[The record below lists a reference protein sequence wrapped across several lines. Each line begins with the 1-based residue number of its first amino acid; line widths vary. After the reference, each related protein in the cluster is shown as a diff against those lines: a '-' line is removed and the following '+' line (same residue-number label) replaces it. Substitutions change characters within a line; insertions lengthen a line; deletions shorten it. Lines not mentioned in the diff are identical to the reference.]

1 MSEVQQFKWHCQ
13 RMGGTDQ
20 VMLST
25 MAELR
30 HLRELDPKLW
40 GALSCP
46 ASGLEFD
53 ATTLK
58 LLDTDCDGRI
68 RMPEILDATDWICA
82 RVNDTADIPS
92 EPTSVPLSAIDDT
105 RDEGKRLK
113 TTATTILK
121 TLEITGED
129 ARITPEQVKQAAE
142 NAAGQSFNGDGIL
155 PPLEEMDDSLREF
168 VEKGLAVVGG
178 AQDAGGSPGL
188 NAELADAFVHELTA
202 WKEWRANV
210 AKTEHPVEK
219 TEEAW
224 NLLQELRPKIDD
236 FFLRCGLS
244 SFAPQATAHLNA
256 EVRLKEAADKEDIAL
271 DDLITMPLARIENG
285 ARLPL
290 SEGLNPVWSDRIH
303 AFADLVRPLL
313 TDEEYISPK
322 DWRSIEKAF
331 AAFGD
336 ALGKRPSVATY
347 EAGSFAQPVDP
358 NAALD
363 ALGEEGVDRLLN
375 PKLHAEFKQ
384 LCERD
389 LANAAASEDIA
400 ELEKFVLYYCNIHR
414 LLMNFVSFYD
424 FYTLRP
430 NVTFRAGTLYI
441 DGRSCQLCVPVD
453 DVGKHSTM
461 AGMSQL
467 CLLYCE
473 CTRYGEDGSVQAT
486 RNIMA
491 VLTAGTDDVLIEGR
505 NGVFVDNT
513 GKDWDARLVKIIHN
527 PISFKQAIWSPYKR
541 ISTMVGEAVAK
552 FAASKRDES
561 LSAAQKGIANITA
574 PKPAQAAAP
583 FDISKGVG
591 IFAAVGIALGAIGTA
606 IGSIAQALFSLA
618 WWQFP
623 LLIAGIFLII
633 SGPSVFLAWLK
644 FRKRTFGPVLE
655 ASGWAVNTLLPINI
669 KLGGALT
676 SVAKQPDNIERQS
689 ILDPFREDKKPRT
702 GLWIT
707 VIILASA
714 LIFGGWLWGT
724 GKLDGIIK
732 KVTAIVQPDK
742 TDEKKKD
749 DKKQSDKKK
758 DDKKQDDKKQDDK
771 KQDSKE
777 PDKPADTKQEKK

>member
-1 MSEVQQFKWHCQ
+1 
-13 RMGGTDQ
+13 
-20 VMLST
+20 
-25 MAELR
+25 
-30 HLRELDPKLW
+30 
-40 GALSCP
+40 
-46 ASGLEFD
+46 
-53 ATTLK
+53 
-58 LLDTDCDGRI
+58 
-68 RMPEILDATDWICA
+68 
-82 RVNDTADIPS
+82 
-92 EPTSVPLSAIDDT
+92 
-105 RDEGKRLK
+105 
-113 TTATTILK
+113 
-121 TLEITGED
+121 
-129 ARITPEQVKQAAE
+129 
-142 NAAGQSFNGDGIL
+142 
-155 PPLEEMDDSLREF
+155 
-168 VEKGLAVVGG
+168 
-178 AQDAGGSPGL
+178 
-188 NAELADAFVHELTA
+188 
-202 WKEWRANV
+202 
-210 AKTEHPVEK
+210 
-219 TEEAW
+219 
-224 NLLQELRPKIDD
+224 
-236 FFLRCGLS
+236 
-244 SFAPQATAHLNA
+244 
-256 EVRLKEAADKEDIAL
+256 
-271 DDLITMPLARIENG
+271 
-285 ARLPL
+285 
-290 SEGLNPVWSDRIH
+290 
-303 AFADLVRPLL
+303 
-313 TDEEYISPK
+313 
-322 DWRSIEKAF
+322 
-331 AAFGD
+331 
-336 ALGKRPSVATY
+336 
-347 EAGSFAQPVDP
+347 
-358 NAALD
+358 
-363 ALGEEGVDRLLN
+363 
-375 PKLHAEFKQ
+375 
-384 LCERD
+384 
-389 LANAAASEDIA
+389 
-400 ELEKFVLYYCNIHR
+400 
-414 LLMNFVSFYD
+414 MNFVSFYD

-491 VLTAGTDDVLIEGR
+491 ALTAGTDDVLIEGR

-561 LSAAQKGIANITA
+561 LAAAQKGIANITA

-669 KLGGALT
+669 KLGSALT

-724 GKLDGIIK
+724 SKLDGIIK

-758 DDKKQDDKKQDDK
+758 DDKKQDSKKQDDKKQDDKKQDDKKQDDKKQDDK